1 LSRESIPRFNT
12 RGEGPLGSTKCD
24 SDDDDDDSDGD
35 NDGVLVGISPSL
47 SLLSVVALWQVVAY
61 EQ

>member
-24 SDDDDDDSDGD
+24 SDDDSDDDD
-35 NDGVLVGISPSL
+35 NDGVFVGISPSL